1 MNKDIPEEE
10 PLFSK
15 LTEEEQVAYNEL
27 RLLTTTYV
35 SEEVRA
41 ECIAELEKAKKTTTR
56 FIDTLRLRTTVQIC
70 HGPPKV
76 ASRLTTLGV
85 PSWMKILNTRTKL
98 THVLINDFSRE
109 IGTFSEFPDREAI

>member
-1 MNKDIPEEE
+1 MQHEPGVSIAGLPTTKNFMADIPEEE

-41 ECIAELEKAKKTTTR
+41 ECIAELEKAKKDNYKIHR
-56 FIDTLRLRTTVQIC
+56 Y
-70 HGPPKV
+70 PK
-76 ASRLTTLGV
+76 T
-85 PSWMKILNTRTKL
+85 
-98 THVLINDFSRE
+98 
-109 IGTFSEFPDREAI
+109 